1 MIRRLHTQG
10 YKTLRDVDLPLG
22 PLNVLIGPNGCGKT
36 NLLDIAALL
45 HEHKAGKLED
55 AIFARGGLD
64 GILWARGEYK
74 SIRIQ
79 LIYNASREGEY
90 KDWEFRLRLRRKE
103 TTFVPETEFGLSNT
117 LEIFRDLPPL
127 SAPPQ
132 ELEFDEDSFS
142 DLSQL
147 PKDGSP
153 YSEAKRELDSLFA
166 GIAIYTSFDTTRDS
180 PMRQP
185 PLVRPQTRLIN
196 GGDNLVNVLYRLSA
210 LREYRPVYEDI
221 LDVIRTAYPDFE
233 ELSFPPEGG
242 DGRIV
247 MRWKEKSFKR
257 DFSTHYLSDGI
268 LRFLCL
274 LAVLKTPDPPPLVC
288 IDEPELGLHPS
299 LMPIIA
305 ALLRDASSRTQLI
318 IATHSPQL
326 VDALDVEHIVIMDRV
341 DGETRVQRLQ
351 ERPQLDAWLEHYT
364 KGELWLSG
372 ELGGMPW

>member
-1 MIRRLHTQG
+1 MLRRLRVQG
-10 YKTLRDVDLPLG
+10 YKTLRDVDVQLG
-22 PLNVLIGPNGCGKT
+22 PLNVLIGPNASGKS
-36 NLLDIAALL
+36 NLLDAFALL
-45 HEHKAGKLED
+45 HEYGKNRLED
-55 AIFARGGLD
+55 AVYARGGLNS
-64 GILWARGEYK
+64 ILWAGGELDAVK
-74 SIRIQ
+74 IGLAFAAALSED
-79 LIYNASREGEY
+79 A
-90 KDWEFRLRLRRKE
+90 DWEFRLQLRKSGIV
-103 TTFVPETEFGLSNT
+103 FVPGIQFDRSDKFAPFEDNSPSLARGLP
-117 LEIFRDLPPL
+117 EAEQRDE
-127 SAPPQ
+127 AKQ
-132 ELEFDEDSFS
+132 ELHI
-142 DLSQL
+142 
-147 PKDGSP
+147 
-153 YSEAKRELDSLFA
+153 LFRN
-166 GIAIYTSFDTTRDS
+166 IAAYTHFDTTPDS
-180 PMRQP
+180 LIRQP
-185 PLVRPQTRLIN
+185 SLVRPQTRLVN
-196 GGDNLVNVLYRLSA
+196 GGYNLANVMNYLSSMH
-210 LREYRPVYEDI
+210 EYRDAYEDI
-221 LDVIRTAYPDFE
+221 LDVLGTAYPDFD

-247 MRWKEKSFKR
+247 MRWKEKSLKH
-257 DFSTHYLSDGI
+257 DFAAYYLSDGI

-274 LAVLKTPDPPPLVC
+274 LAILKTPDPPPLVC